1 MSYSDGSYE
10 PPSLQP
16 LIITPEIAAAARAAN
31 QANHQEPPPLNLA
44 ADAAPPSS
52 EQIGLL
58 QGMFPDFDADV
69 LSSVL
74 SMCGGNVEDAVSQL
88 LEMNGGP
95 AASDPAPSSGMDM
108 DEELAAAL
116 FQSFAEDLEQS
127 LGTPIPP
134 EIKADP
140 EKFEAFVKRHL
151 ETALQDTSNPHHAQA
166 NQLFQSSGAGEAFNT
181 RGGKVESAPRTV
193 LLHHGG
199 SGCP

>member
-10 PPSLQP
+10 PQSLQP
-16 LIITPEIAAAARAAN
+16 LIIITPEIAAAARAAN
-31 QANHQEPPPLNLA
+31 QASQQETAATAPPA
-44 ADAAPPSS
+44 EAAPPSS
-52 EQIGLL
+52 EQISLL
-58 QGMFPDFDADV
+58 QGMFPDFDGDV

-95 AASDPAPSSGMDM
+95 AASNPAPSSGMDM

-134 EIKADP
+134 EIKA
-140 EKFEAFVKRHL
+140 E
-151 ETALQDTSNPHHAQA
+151 
-166 NQLFQSSGAGEAFNT
+166 
-181 RGGKVESAPRTV
+181 
-193 LLHHGG
+193 
-199 SGCP
+199 